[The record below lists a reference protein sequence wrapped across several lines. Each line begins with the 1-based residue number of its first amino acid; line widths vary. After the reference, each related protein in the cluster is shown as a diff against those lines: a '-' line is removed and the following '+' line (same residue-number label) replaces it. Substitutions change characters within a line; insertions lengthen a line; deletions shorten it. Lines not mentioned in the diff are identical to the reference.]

1 MMTLR
6 KKSWLHQ
13 KNPVFFL
20 LSFLID
26 PRDSEGFCACFFF
39 VCVCGKTGRRDAFWR
54 SPVPLL
60 PPALLGFP
68 IFLYLSLCSS
78 LRTHPYQVVSFCH
91 LSFCLL
97 SWFSH
102 CFLLRKRFVFVGKR
116 RLFYYF
122 SLSFFRFLPISSSS
136 DLFILFLAFFGSIF
150 TRLLTFSFSFLF

>member
-1 MMTLR
+1 MRFLR
-6 KKSWLHQ
+6 FLRWLDDDSAEKIVASSEKS
-13 KNPVFFL
+13 
-20 LSFLID
+20 
-26 PRDSEGFCACFFF
+26 GFFF
-39 VCVCGKTGRRDAFWR
+39 IILFDRSSGFRRILRLFFCVCVCVCGKTGRRDAFWR

-97 SWFSH
+97 SWFSDAH

-122 SLSFFRFLPISSSS
+122 SLSFFRFL
-136 DLFILFLAFFGSIF
+136 L
-150 TRLLTFSFSFLF
+150 